1 MAISSEHPDYV
12 ERHPD
17 WVIMRD
23 TNAGQR
29 KIKEKTVVYLPPT
42 SGMVIDG
49 LYSGNDKAAGVAAYN
64 AYLSRAV
71 FPNAVED
78 AVKVLVG
85 ALHRKPAK
93 IELPAALEPMRKSA
107 TRKGISLDNL
117 LRQINEQQL
126 LTGRFGM
133 LADVATGRDVPH
145 LVTYDA
151 ETIINWDD
159 ENPAPFGVDKL
170 QMVVLKETVPTR
182 GDDMFEWKSETR
194 YRVLLLQADFEQ
206 GEPGPAK
213 YQTLTMVE
221 EDGVE
226 ADPED
231 SITPHFKGRTL
242 DEIPFVIIGANDL
255 DVSPDSI
262 PLLGLAN
269 YSLVVYRGE
278 ADFRSTLFMLG
289 QDTLVV
295 IGEETGED
303 DEPAKQTR
311 VGVGAKISL
320 PAQPGADAKFIGVNS
335 DGLPEQRHALV
346 DDHTKLREMGSRLL
360 EPRSGQAESG
370 EALKVRVAAQTS
382 TLLQTAVTAAAGLEQ
397 ILRVCATWVGADPE
411 QVKVIPNLDFA
422 ETKARTS
429 ELRDLL
435 DAREKGAP
443 LSYES
448 IHAWAKANG
457 FTDIEFEEEVAKLK
471 AEKEL
476 NELLKPTP
484 PEPTVAPGGG
494 PPKPGQKPA
503 TDSNT
508 NAQ

>member
-1 MAISSEHPDYV
+1 MAISTEHPEYI
-12 ERHPD
+12 ERYPD
-17 WVIMRD
+17 WIIMRD

-29 KIKEKTVVYLPPT
+29 RIKDQNVVYLPPT

-49 LYSGNDKAAGVAAYN
+49 VYSGNDKAAGVAAYN

-71 FPNAVED
+71 FPNSVED

-93 IELPAALEPMRKSA
+93 IELPVALEPMRKSA

-126 LTGRFGM
+126 LVGRFGL

-145 LVTYDA
+145 LVTYEA

-159 ENPAPFGVDKL
+159 ENPEPFGVDKL
-170 QMVVLKETVPTR
+170 QLVVLKECVQTR
-182 GDDMFEWKSETR
+182 GDDMFEWEEKTR
-194 YRVLLLQADFEQ
+194 YRVLFLLQGDEVYRTFTTIEEEGAEA
-206 GEPGPAK
+206 GPQDAI
-213 YQTLTMVE
+213 V
-221 EDGVE
+221 
-226 ADPED
+226 P
-231 SITPHFKGRTL
+231 SFKGRVL
-242 DEIPFVIIGANDL
+242 NEIPFVIVGSNDL
-255 DVSPDSI
+255 DVTPDAI

-311 VGVGAKISL
+311 IGVGAKISL

-335 DGLPEQRHALV
+335 DGLPEQRRALI

-382 TLLQTAVTAAAGLEQ
+382 TLLQIAVTAAAGLEQ

-411 QVKVIPNLDFA
+411 EVKVIPNLDFA
-422 ETKARTS
+422 ETKARTA

-443 LSYES
+443 LSNES

-457 FTDIEFEEEVAKLK
+457 FTDIEFEVEVSQLR

-484 PEPTVAPGGG
+484 PAPVAAPVVDL
-494 PPKPGQKPA
+494 
-503 TDSNT
+503 DSDPD
-508 NAQ
+508 AQ

>member
-1 MAISSEHPDYV
+1 MAISTEHPEYI
-12 ERHPD
+12 ERYPD
-17 WVIMRD
+17 WIIMRD

-29 KIKEKTVVYLPPT
+29 RIKDQNVVYLPPT

-49 LYSGNDKAAGVAAYN
+49 VYSGNDKAAGVAAYN

-71 FPNAVED
+71 FPNSVED

-93 IELPAALEPMRKSA
+93 IELPVALEPMRKSA

-126 LTGRFGM
+126 LVGRFGL

-145 LVTYDA
+145 LVTYEA

-159 ENPAPFGVDKL
+159 ENPEPFGVDKL
-170 QMVVLKETVPTR
+170 QLVVLKECVQTR
-182 GDDMFEWKSETR
+182 GDDMFEWEEKTR
-194 YRVLLLQADFEQ
+194 YRVLFLLQGDEVYRTFTTIEEEGAEA
-206 GEPGPAK
+206 GPQDAI
-213 YQTLTMVE
+213 V
-221 EDGVE
+221 
-226 ADPED
+226 P
-231 SITPHFKGRTL
+231 SFKGRVL
-242 DEIPFVIIGANDL
+242 NEIPFVIVGSNDL
-255 DVSPDSI
+255 DVTPDAI

-311 VGVGAKISL
+311 IGVGAKISL

-335 DGLPEQRHALV
+335 DGLPEQRRALV

-382 TLLQTAVTAAAGLEQ
+382 TLLQIAVTAAAGLEQ

-411 QVKVIPNLDFA
+411 EVKVIPNLDFA
-422 ETKARTS
+422 ETKARTA

-443 LSYES
+443 LSNES

-457 FTDIEFEEEVAKLK
+457 FTDIEFEVEVSQLR

-484 PEPTVAPGGG
+484 PAPVAAPVVDL
-494 PPKPGQKPA
+494 
-503 TDSNT
+503 DSDPD
-508 NAQ
+508 AQ